1 MIASSGRKAS
11 VQASNVPCC
20 AALLGNLHSFCGTQ
34 DRMMHRW
41 TSFAVC
47 TTTESASPM
56 QWACWSWS
64 ACAMQM
70 STCQA
75 MTRLLV
81 YLEESCVQ
89 ISTRTAVRINLN
101 SSPEQAMKAYTDQYL
116 IRGVDSPTFLM
127 GIFETSSMSA
137 ARYETTSYADDTD
150 TSTSVV

>member
-1 MIASSGRKAS
+1 
-11 VQASNVPCC
+11 
-20 AALLGNLHSFCGTQ
+20 
-34 DRMMHRW
+34 
-41 TSFAVC
+41 
-47 TTTESASPM
+47 
-56 QWACWSWS
+56 
-64 ACAMQM
+64 MQM

-75 MTRLLV
+75 IIRLLV

-137 ARYETTSYADDTD
+137 ARYETTSYAADTD